1 MKEPLNVC
9 SISKKDQAA
18 FIVIVFVSFIYLFP
32 FFLGKVDTPID
43 IRDVLMYP
51 WRYHAVDEK
60 IDQAT
65 IPKVHDYYI
74 NDLIQVFT
82 PFREF
87 YSESIKKLQVPF
99 WNNYIF
105 TGTEFLA
112 EPQVGYFH
120 PVYFLI
126 YFLFDHFTAHGLVTF
141 ISFILS
147 GIGAFLLARYW
158 KLGYAASLFTAI
170 VYMFQPFNV
179 TWFSYEHMLMNS
191 ATMPF
196 LLLSYEKNLAQPKS
210 LNKYLLISAF
220 LLGLIFLSG
229 HLQYIYYTV
238 IFFLLFASF
247 RFLLNYKSFTKHIFS
262 ILFVLLFGIIIGS
275 IVLIPF
281 FSLFLNSHR
290 TANSLEFIRA
300 NSLSFKSLLGLIHP
314 FYGGSLKNIYS
325 ENLNLDPQYVGN
337 FFNHYVYF
345 GFLPLVFF
353 IFSLGKIFS
362 EKLVILFLFV
372 IFLSFFICTGS
383 PVYFLIKDVLPG
395 FKEMQHFRF
404 LQLYSY
410 SIPFLSG
417 LGFQFVLNKISFI
430 KENLK
435 QIIVSSILIVT
446 IFDLMYFSSF
456 FITWSDRDA
465 YKPLPQQGALK
476 FLIDEKGKSNEPFRI
491 LPFAVDKIG
500 EIKLN
505 VNIAQPNTLLPYG
518 LEDVSGYSSFIPKD
532 IFNLFVYVQ
541 TKDKN
546 KLYAKE
552 KLNLFINPNVPFPI
566 YNFKSK
572 ILDLLNVK
580 YFMVPSIITIDP
592 AYATKV
598 FDGDCAIYE
607 NKDYLPRVFFAENYK
622 VIKDPKEI
630 IVELDSLNFDPEKEV
645 ILREEM
651 SFPGLTR
658 ESSREKARDY
668 HLDSHFRGND
678 LMDLSSTSNILY
690 DLNKIT
696 INAKV
701 NKAAFLVLGNNL
713 NDNWKVKVNGI
724 ESKHIQANL
733 VQRAVYLPKAGS
745 YLIEFYYHSKLFLIG
760 LFITCFA
767 LIVLVV
773 LIMLLNRRVK

>member
-1 MKEPLNVC
+1 MKVF
-9 SISKKDQAA
+9 SKNQLA
-18 FIVIVFVSFIYLFP
+18 FIIIFLICVIHLFP
-32 FFLGKVDTPID
+32 FFLGKIDTPTD

-60 IDQAT
+60 VAKAVT
-65 IPKVHDYYI
+65 PTVHNYYI
-74 NDLIQVFT
+74 NDLIQMFT

-87 YSESIKKLQVPF
+87 YSESIKKLQLPF

-112 EPQVGYFH
+112 EPQLGYLH
-120 PVYFLI
+120 PGYALI

-141 ISFILS
+141 ISFIVG

-191 ATMPF
+191 AVLPF
-196 LLLSYEKNLAQPKS
+196 LILCYEKNLREVK
-210 LNKYLLISAF
+210 LVNKYLVFSSL
-220 LLGLIFLSG
+220 LLGLVFLSG
-229 HLQYIYYTV
+229 HLQYVYYTF

-247 RFLLNYKSFTKHIFS
+247 RFLLDYKSFTRHTASIF
-262 ILFVLLFGIIIGS
+262 FVSLFGIFIGS
-275 IVLIPF
+275 VVIIPF
-281 FSLFLNSHR
+281 FPLFLNSHR

-300 NSLSFKSLLGLIHP
+300 NSLSFKSLLGLIYP
-314 FYGGSLKNIYS
+314 FYGGSLKNVHS
-325 ENLNLDPQYVGN
+325 ENLNLDPQYIGN

-345 GFLPLVFF
+345 GFLPFLFF
-353 IFSLGKIFS
+353 IFSLRKLFS
-362 EKLVILFLFV
+362 EKLVIFFFFIV
-372 IFLSFFICTGS
+372 FLSFVICAGS
-383 PVYFLIKDVLPG
+383 PVCFLVKDFLPG
-395 FKEMQHFRF
+395 FKQMQHFRF

-410 SIPFLSG
+410 SVPFLSG
-417 LGFQFVLNKISFI
+417 FGFQFILHKISFI

-435 QIIVSSILIVT
+435 KIIIFSILIIT

-456 FITWSDRDA
+456 FITWSDRGA
-465 YKPLPQQGALK
+465 YKPLPQKGALK

-500 EIKLN
+500 NIKLN

-546 KLYAKE
+546 KLYATE
-552 KLNLFINPNVPFPI
+552 KLNLFVNPNIPFPI

-580 YFMVPSIITIDP
+580 YFMIPSVITIDP
-592 AYATKV
+592 EYATKV

-607 NKDYLPRVFFAENYK
+607 NKNYLPRVFFIENYK
-622 VIKDPKEI
+622 IIKDPKEI
-630 IVELDSLNFDPEKEV
+630 IVVLDSPDFDPRKEV
-645 ILREEM
+645 ILRSEI
-651 SFPGLTR
+651 
-658 ESSREKARDY
+658 RDQRSEGKIFIS
-668 HLDSHFRGND
+668 HLSP
-678 LMDLSSTSNILY
+678 LTSNPQIKY

-696 INAKV
+696 INAIT
-701 NKAAFLVLGNNL
+701 NRPGFLILGNNL
-713 NDNWKVKVNGI
+713 NNNWKVKVNGK
-724 ESKHIQANL
+724 EAEHIQANL
-733 VQRAVYLPKAGS
+733 VQRAVYLPKAEN
-745 YLIEFYYHSKLFLIG
+745 YLIEFYYYSKLFFIG
-760 LFITCFA
+760 LVITITSVIFL
-767 LIVLVV
+767 LILAMY
-773 LIMLLNRRVK
+773 LKVKGND